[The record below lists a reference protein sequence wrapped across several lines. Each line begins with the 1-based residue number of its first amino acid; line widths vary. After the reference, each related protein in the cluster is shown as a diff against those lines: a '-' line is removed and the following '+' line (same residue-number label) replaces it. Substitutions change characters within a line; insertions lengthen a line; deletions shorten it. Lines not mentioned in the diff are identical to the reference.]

1 MQVVWISML
10 TINASSLTN
19 FEVFFEL
26 HVDRKAK
33 VEPRKLCQRL
43 SSIRLHC
50 LCWFFEWQVNHVFC
64 HLSSVTCQFL
74 VAQNH
79 LAAKV
84 EPGNFCQHLIACG
97 VNVFLHVMPVYL
109 GQMQWVP
116 RLMAVMMMMRMI
128 MWCHFH
134 CVRVCPANL
143 LRLDPSP
150 LPAFD
155 ARHFLWEFHV
165 VSNGELCFKWNWIA
179 MIAAMPPHTQR
190 YVFCLCSNFVS
201 KPAVV
206 FDLRG
211 CNPSFVCCNGGWMG
225 RMLGGWE
232 PRANRW
238 GTSFDVS
245 QPLVVATPQ
254 PLSENG
260 WQRHQHLLRGRSW
273 GVFQETKER

>member
-1 MQVVWISML
+1 MTS
-10 TINASSLTN
+10 
-19 FEVFFEL
+19 
-26 HVDRKAK
+26 
-33 VEPRKLCQRL
+33 EPCLL
-43 SSIRLHC
+43 SP
-50 LCWFFEWQVNHVFC
+50 VFC
-64 HLSSVTCQFL
+64 HPVSFLLPKTTWLPRLSLGTFASTSLL
-74 VAQNH
+74 V
-79 LAAKV
+79 V
-84 EPGNFCQHLIACG
+84 SMF
-97 VNVFLHVMPVYL
+97 FLHVMPVYL

-116 RLMAVMMMMRMI
+116 RLMAVMMMIMI
-128 MWCHFH
+128 MWCQFH

-179 MIAAMPPHTQR
+179 MIAAMPPHTQW